1 MSLESWLQSG
11 YLLRHQA
18 TVAEVRKLLGLVDR
32 ELSDAAVQGLSSDG
46 RFMHAYDA
54 ALQLCTIALHVSG
67 YAVNR
72 RVKGH
77 HAYTIN
83 SLEHTLGQQQTSV
96 YLSTCST
103 QRHHSLH
110 HSLYDHAGVVSEQD
124 AQDLLQTARQLR
136 TEVLDWLRANHP
148 NLLPPGY

>member
-1 MSLESWLQSG
+1 MTLESWLQSG

-18 TVAEVRKLLGLVDR
+18 TVPEVQKLLGLVDR
-32 ELSDAAVQGLSSDG
+32 ELSDAAVQGLSADG

-54 ALQLCTIALHVSG
+54 ALQLCTIALRASG
-67 YAVNR
+67 YAVGKG
-72 RVKGH
+72 KGH

-83 SLEHTLGQQQTSV
+83 SLEHTLGQQENAA
-96 YLSTCST
+96 YLSQCS
-103 QRHHSLH
+103 RVRSR
-110 HSLYDHAGVVSEQD
+110 SLYDSAGVVSEQD

-148 NLLPPGY
+148 NLLPQGF